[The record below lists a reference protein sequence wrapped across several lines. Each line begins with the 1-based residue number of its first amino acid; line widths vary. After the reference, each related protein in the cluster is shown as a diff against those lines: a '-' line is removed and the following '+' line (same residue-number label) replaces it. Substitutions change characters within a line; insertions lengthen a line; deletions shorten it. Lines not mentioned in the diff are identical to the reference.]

1 MLLFKN
7 ISKKYFDNDFALQD
21 IDLEIDSGEFV
32 LLTGPS
38 GSGKTTLMRL
48 LTREFTPDEG
58 EILFHDIDITT
69 IPSSKI
75 HEHRRK
81 IGVVFQDYKLMQ
93 DLTVW
98 ENIALPLN
106 ILNKSEDEIEKR
118 VTDLLKLIKLT
129 DKAFHF
135 PKQLSGGEAQRVSL
149 ARAISTGPV
158 LLFADEPTGNLDM
171 ENTME
176 IINLIKTI
184 NDLGTTVIFATHDQS
199 AIEELKNK
207 RHVVIE
213 KGKVKADSKP
223 TKKENTKKKES
234 EEKPEKSE
242 KKNSQEKKDKKPSK
256 ENIDNNKE
264 EKK

>member
-7 ISKKYFDNDFALQD
+7 ITKKYFDNDFALQN
-21 IDLEIDSGEFV
+21 IDLDIDSGEFV

-106 ILNKSEDEIEKR
+106 ILNKNEEEIEKR

-184 NDLGTTVIFATHDQS
+184 NELGTTVIFATHDQS

-213 KGKVKADSKP
+213 KGKVKEDSKP
-223 TKKENTKKKES
+223 AKKENVKKKTTV
-234 EEKPEKSE
+234 EKTDKAEP
-242 KKNSQEKKDKKPSK
+242 KDKKSSK
-256 ENIDNNKE
+256 ENNENNKE